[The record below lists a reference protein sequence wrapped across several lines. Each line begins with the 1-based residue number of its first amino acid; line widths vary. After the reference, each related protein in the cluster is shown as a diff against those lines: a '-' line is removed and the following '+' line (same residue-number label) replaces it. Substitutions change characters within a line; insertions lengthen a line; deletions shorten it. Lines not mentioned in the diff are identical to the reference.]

1 MVSYFTWVEDI
12 AFKDDYYLQLRT
24 ATRHSKAAVE
34 FIDYN
39 TVATKWKRVVDLRHA
54 ELEAA
59 TKAAAEASG
68 EPEAALGAA
77 SADDGAAAL
86 ARPKSS
92 SGIDAAA
99 QATRPRGGRHME
111 WRRRSRPSL
120 SSPIAPLSSGTS
132 C

>member
-1 MVSYFTWVEDI
+1 MSMISFFAWVESI
-12 AFKDDYYLQLRT
+12 AFKGDYYLQLRA
-24 ATRHSKAAVE
+24 ATRHSKSPVGFVE
-34 FIDYN
+34 HD
-39 TVATKWKRVVDLRHA
+39 TVVTKWKRVVDLRHA

-68 EPEAALGAA
+68 ERAAALGAA

-99 QATRPRGGRHME
+99 ADDMAA
-111 WRRRSRPSL
+111 RR
-120 SSPIAPLSSGTS
+120 AAN
-132 C
+132 